1 MLLIREFS
9 AHVIQEGNSNKS
21 IIGACILNR
30 PTTIA
35 LCDVVRFGY
44 IASQHHLF
52 SCIQVAMENMA
63 VEKEYIFKQAG
74 VIDPLRTMDKVRQR
88 TIRTVEKSGKKLSY
102 TDYWKLVPPDLID
115 RVRFYYRYEIFL
127 FDYPET
133 PFTI

>member
-1 MLLIREFS
+1 
-9 AHVIQEGNSNKS
+9 
-21 IIGACILNR
+21 
-30 PTTIA
+30 
-35 LCDVVRFGY
+35 
-44 IASQHHLF
+44 
-52 SCIQVAMENMA
+52 MENMA
-63 VEKEYIFKQAG
+63 VEKEFIFKQAG

-102 TDYWKLVPPDLID
+102 TDYWKPVPPDLID